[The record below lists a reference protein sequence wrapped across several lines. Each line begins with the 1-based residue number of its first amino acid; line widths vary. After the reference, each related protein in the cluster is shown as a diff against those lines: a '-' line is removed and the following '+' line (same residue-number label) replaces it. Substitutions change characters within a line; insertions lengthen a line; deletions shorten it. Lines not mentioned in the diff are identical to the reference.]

1 MFKRKYEEDNDNN
14 YNKKTRYDIPQEEIS
29 NDDLTE
35 IKLQIK
41 ELSLNI
47 AFLQRIIQKQN
58 ALLNSIFNYNNPIFN
73 ESPSYIS

>member
-1 MFKRKYEEDNDNN
+1 MLKRKYHEEEQDNN
-14 YNKKTRYDIPQEEIS
+14 YNKKIKYDIQQE

-47 AFLQRIIQKQN
+47 AFLQRIIQQQN
-58 ALLNSIFNYNNPIFN
+58 MLLNSIFNYNNPIFT
-73 ESPSYIS
+73 EPPSYIS